1 MLIHAGPESSLPN
14 SVLLHLFCSGLDI
27 DAALYLYIPAEGS
40 FTHKTT
46 TKQKKILSHIL
57 EKHASSI
64 VEPKPLQKKG
74 MSSFEEPSSAESKPV
89 LSLDSTHEPTYPKP
103 GTPKERVIHPSEFP
117 VNFKDYGNTS
127 NHSWHKKTTLLSK
140 EVSPRAEP
148 SKEWLLK
155 VKRSS
160 EAIRILSPSMMLS
173 CLFRGTSIK
182 ALCNPTV
189 GTNIMSQFLAETLLG
204 KMPLVSTKKLFKS
217 PSGLECCGI
226 VRACHLNLTK
236 PRFAWWVLLQAE

>member
-27 DAALYLYIPAEGS
+27 DAALYLYIPAEGT

-89 LSLDSTHEPTYPKP
+89 LSLDSTHEPSLTQNLEQK
-103 GTPKERVIHPSEFP
+103 KERQ
-117 VNFKDYGNTS
+117 
-127 NHSWHKKTTLLSK
+127 
-140 EVSPRAEP
+140 R
-148 SKEWLLK
+148 
-155 VKRSS
+155 
-160 EAIRILSPSMMLS
+160 
-173 CLFRGTSIK
+173 
-182 ALCNPTV
+182 
-189 GTNIMSQFLAETLLG
+189 